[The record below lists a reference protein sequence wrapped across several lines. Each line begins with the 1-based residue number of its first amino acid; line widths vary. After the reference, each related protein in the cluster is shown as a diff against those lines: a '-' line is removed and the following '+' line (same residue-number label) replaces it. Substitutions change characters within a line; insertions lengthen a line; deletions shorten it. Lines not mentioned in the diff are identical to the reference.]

1 MTIDKSNTN
10 ANNHQNFDL
19 VISGGGLAGSL
30 MALSLA
36 NLVKP
41 NGQVFSIAIIEANPV
56 LDDISLTFDDRVLAL
71 SHGTAQY
78 LKKVGAW
85 ELLSTTAEAIKKIH
99 ISDRGYYGKARL
111 DAKDYQVSALG
122 YVVEMSLIGQS
133 LLSTLA
139 KHKQIKWFSP
149 DKVKNIDW
157 QAERVNVELA
167 SGHQLSTP
175 LLLGC
180 DGAQSVC
187 RKLAKIYSEKSDYGQ
202 CALIANVST
211 ANAHNNLAFERFTE
225 TGPIAMLPLSK
236 GRCSLVWT
244 LTPEMA
250 LQMKVLDDDGFKKQL
265 ELSFGSWLGAITH
278 VGKRDIYPLSLVQA
292 SEQVYHRMA
301 LIGNASHTIHPIAG
315 QGFNLGVRD
324 VAKMADLIK
333 NAIENANDIGQ
344 FSSLERYALERKTDH
359 QQVISLTDSL
369 VTLFSNDLMPLVIG
383 RNIGL
388 KVLNYIPAFKKALV
402 KKTMGY

>member
-1 MTIDKSNTN
+1 MTIDKTN
-10 ANNHQNFDL
+10 INFNKCQNFDL

-36 NLVKP
+36 NLVKA
-41 NGQVFSIAIIEANPV
+41 NGEVFSIAIIETTPV
-56 LDDISLTFDDRVLAL
+56 LDEISLTFDDRVLAL

-85 ELLSTTAEAIKKIH
+85 KLLSTAAEAIKKIH

-133 LLSTLA
+133 LLSSLA

-149 DKVKNIDW
+149 DSVKNIHW
-157 QAERVNVELA
+157 QAERVTVELA

-180 DGAQSVC
+180 DGAQSIC
-187 RKLAKIYSEKSDYGQ
+187 RKLAKINSEKSDYGQ

-211 ANAHNNLAFERFTE
+211 ENAHNNVAFERFTE
-225 TGPIAMLPLSK
+225 TGPIAMLPLTK

-250 LQMKVLDDDGFKKQL
+250 LQMKILDDDGFKKQL

-324 VAKMADLIK
+324 VVKMADIIK
-333 NAIENANDIGQ
+333 KSIESGNDIGQ
-344 FSSLERYALERKTDH
+344 FSSLERYASERKTDH

-388 KVLNYIPAFKKALV
+388 KVLNYISPIKKALV